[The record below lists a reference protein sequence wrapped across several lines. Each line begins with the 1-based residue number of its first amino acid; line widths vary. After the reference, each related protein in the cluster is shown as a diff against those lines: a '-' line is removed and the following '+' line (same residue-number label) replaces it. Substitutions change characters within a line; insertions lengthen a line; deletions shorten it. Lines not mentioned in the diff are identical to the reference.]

1 MAQFATVL
9 ASMQKL
15 EDVMSKG
22 KEMMKEVNVSEKD
35 TKRIPVHC
43 NLAASYGTLTS
54 ASIKELD
61 ENLKV
66 MIAGTLRKMG
76 KLPDYNWDTVVSC
89 MMQNPLLERIEDSLI
104 HRADK
109 LIKKGSNFFKFS
121 GEPDQTIVREVRTWF
136 VNLIADDDV
145 LKDTKID
152 IDFLADIVAQTGA
165 TVDSFLTLFGK
176 HERHERDLVDIG
188 ILRYPEKT
196 MPYFKLYRIK
206 VTAWSDCTRILFAQ
220 DDSNGITGEYHCQ
233 KFKPCD
239 EVIAKMKPA
248 IIEKAV
254 DEAESIFD

>member
-1 MAQFATVL
+1 
-9 ASMQKL
+9 
-15 EDVMSKG
+15 MSKS
-22 KEMMKEVNVSEKD
+22 KELLKDTNITKKD

-54 ASIKELD
+54 ESIKELD
-61 ENLKV
+61 EQLKV
-66 MIAGTLRKMG
+66 MIAGTLRKME
-76 KLPDYNWDTVVSC
+76 KLPDYKWETVVSC

-121 GEPDQTIVREVRTWF
+121 GKPDPTVVREVHTWF
-136 VNLIADDDV
+136 VQLIQDDDV

-152 IDFLADIVAQTGA
+152 VDFLAEIVAQTGA
-165 TVDSFLTLFGK
+165 TVDSFMTLFGK
-176 HERHERDLVDIG
+176 RERHERDIVDIG

-233 KFKPCD
+233 KFKPCA
-239 EVIAKMKPA
+239 VV
-248 IIEKAV
+248 IEKMQPAV
-254 DEAESIFD
+254 IKKAVVEAESIFD